1 MIIETAHITV
11 MPGRETEFL
20 AALEEGKKVLAQAA
34 GFQHVH
40 VSRGIERSNVILLQL
55 AWNTLENHTIDF
67 RGGELFGR
75 WRAIIAPFFA
85 EGTAPSVEHWQPV

>member
-20 AALEEGKKVLAQAA
+20 AALEEGKKVLAQAE

-55 AWNTLENHTIDF
+55 AWNTLENHTVDF
-67 RGGELFGR
+67 RGGELFGLSL
-75 WRAIIAPFFA
+75 IHI
-85 EGTAPSVEHWQPV
+85 

>member
-11 MPGRETEFL
+11 TPGRETEFL
-20 AALEEGKKVLAQAA
+20 AALEEGKKVLAQAE

-55 AWNTLENHTIDF
+55 AWNTLENHTVDF
-67 RGGELFGR
+67 RGGELFGK
-75 WRAIIAPFFA
+75 WRAIISPFFA
-85 EGTAPSVEHWQPV
+85 EGTSPSVEHWQPV